1 MIFMADMFEFMKILK
16 DVSTLAKERNEML
29 KDSQYAAFALSD
41 EALEEEAMKTAS
53 EIFKKKTSIMF
64 QDMYSDAF
72 RKLREIKVR

>member
-1 MIFMADMFEFMKILK
+1 MVDMFEFMNILK
-16 DVSTLAKERNEML
+16 DVSILAKERNEML

-41 EALEEEAMKTAS
+41 EALEEEAMRTAS
-53 EIFKKKTSIMF
+53 EIYKKKTSVMF